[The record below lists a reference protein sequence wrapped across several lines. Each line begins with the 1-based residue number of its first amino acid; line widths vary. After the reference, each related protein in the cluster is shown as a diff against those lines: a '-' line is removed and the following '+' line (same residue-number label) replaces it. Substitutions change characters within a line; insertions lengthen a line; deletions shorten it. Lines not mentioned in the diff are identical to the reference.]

1 VGKITPGDYGATSG
15 RKVYFSP
22 SVNTEYTLTVTN
34 SEGSIATKSSGII
47 RVFKGSDIINIM
59 KQIKIH
65 IKFLNDRYGDKILS
79 SLKKK
84 YSNDNGIIQKIDY
97 LIDNIEIINNLGK
110 NIIYSDILTNRE
122 IKVDRYRLNT
132 NELKNGYIKKLNDY
146 INKIN
151 EGTEK
156 NLVVKKEIPLINL
169 NE

>member
-1 VGKITPGDYGATSG
+1 
-15 RKVYFSP
+15 
-22 SVNTEYTLTVTN
+22 
-34 SEGSIATKSSGII
+34 
-47 RVFKGSDIINIM
+47 M